1 MYNCIF
7 NPYGTVLDSAHIQHI
22 IDQAEQMLTGYMDFF
37 QIIQNKLLII
47 NMCVASAVNPM
58 TAFIGVRIS

>member
-1 MYNCIF
+1 MQDIRQVYNCIF

-37 QIIQNKLLII
+37 
-47 NMCVASAVNPM
+47 
-58 TAFIGVRIS
+58 R

>member
-22 IDQAEQMLTGYMDFF
+22 IDQAEQMLTGYMDLF
-37 QIIQNKLLII
+37 QVIQNKLLIVV
-47 NMCVASAVNPM
+47 CAVASAVNPM